1 MSIITRFAPSPTNNL
16 HLGHIYS
23 ARLAHDLA
31 KRAGGTFLLRI
42 EDIDHTRCKPEFV
55 EQIMDDLEW
64 LGLEYS
70 PDVRYQ
76 SLHLADYHAVLDRLQ
91 DIGVV
96 YPCFC
101 TNADIKA
108 EIERAGQAPHE
119 GEHTVYPGTCKK
131 LSKADMEAKIAND
144 VPYALRLD
152 LFMALGIVGHK
163 LEPLTWQDQKAGEVI
178 ADPHSF
184 GDIILA
190 RKDIGTSYHISVV
203 HDDYIQGVTDVVR
216 GTDLFTSTHIH
227 RVLQALLGY
236 PTPRYHHH
244 ALLVDPDTGRRFAK
258 RDNPMTIRMMR
269 EQRMTREAIF
279 KLVDQYAAIAAA
291 GS

>member
-1 MSIITRFAPSPTNNL
+1 MITRFAPSPTKNL
-16 HLGHIYS
+16 HLGHVYS

-31 KRAGGTFLLRI
+31 KREGGDFLLRI

-55 EQIMDDLEW
+55 EQIMGDLDW
-64 LGLEYS
+64 LGLDYS
-70 PDVRYQ
+70 ADVRYQ
-76 SLHLADYHAVLDRLQ
+76 SLHLEEYHAVLERL
-91 DIGVV
+91 DKMGVI

-101 TNADIKA
+101 TNAEIKA

-119 GEHTVYPGTCKK
+119 GEHSHYPGTCKK
-131 LSKADMEAKIAND
+131 LSKDEVEEKIANGT
-144 VPYALRLD
+144 PYALRLD

-163 LEPLTWQDQKAGEVI
+163 VDPLTWQDQKAGGVI
-178 ADPHSF
+178 AKPEEF

-203 HDDYIQGVTDVVR
+203 HDDYVQGVTDVVR
-216 GTDLFTSTHIH
+216 GIDLFTTTHIH

-236 PTPRYHHH
+236 ETPRYHHH
-244 ALLVDPDTGRRFAK
+244 ALLIDPDTGRRFAK
-258 RDNPMTIRMMR
+258 RDNPMTIKMMR
-269 EQRMTREAIF
+269 ESGMTPTQVF
-279 KLVDQYAAIAAA
+279 KLVDQYASIAAA